1 LAIGD
6 ITVIGMDTDN
16 EDYIPSAT
24 IIYRILFTSSG
35 GQSNQ
40 AIRLKNASNGN
51 ENFAWKKDTG
61 FDHYGGFAMGGQT
74 EDFGATSAN
83 GCYINSAYHLNLSG
97 TSDSGNEV
105 ILWLMQV
112 SD

>member
-6 ITVIGMDTDN
+6 VTVIGMDTDN
-16 EDYIPSAT
+16 EDYIPSGT
-24 IIYRILFTSSG
+24 IIYRILFTLSG

-40 AIRLKNASNGN
+40 AIRIKNASNGN
-51 ENFAWKKDTG
+51 EILAYKKDSG
-61 FDHYGGFAMGGQT
+61 LDHYGGFAMGDAAQ
-74 EDFGATSAN
+74 EGATTAN

-105 ILWLMQV
+105 VIWLLQV